1 MGNYVVRWEVE
12 APDFDSPEQAALF
25 AEERMQ
31 DPLGQRPPVFKVLD
45 TDTGVTKARPSS
57 YLAAEV
63 DRGTALA
70 GLPATCGSW
79 NSARFAT
86 VASTTPSHVD
96 RALYARSVWTA
107 SGFLSE

>member
-45 TDTGVTKARPSS
+45 TDTGVTKVFDMRPG
-57 YLAAEV
+57 
-63 DRGTALA
+63 RR
-70 GLPATCGSW
+70 PIW
-79 NSARFAT
+79 
-86 VASTTPSHVD
+86 PPK
-96 RALYARSVWTA
+96 
-107 SGFLSE
+107 